1 MDAKSFAIAGPMLLT
16 PRKFGDERG
25 FFSEVY
31 NQRVFDSQIG
41 EVRFVQ
47 DNHSLSA
54 PLGTIRGLHFQ
65 AHPKA
70 QGKLVRVIQ
79 GAIFDVAVDIRR
91 SSPTYGQY
99 VSAVLSAE
107 NWKQLWVP
115 VGFAH
120 GFCTTE
126 PNTQVIYKV
135 TEFYSAADDRGIA
148 WNDPDINVSWPFGSA
163 KAVLSEKD
171 QNHPRLAD
179 LPVYF
184 S

>member
-1 MDAKSFAIAGPMLLT
+1 MDAKSFALAGPLLLK
-16 PRKFGDERG
+16 PRKFGDARG

-31 NQRVFDSQIG
+31 NQQVFDSLVG

-54 PLGTIRGLHFQ
+54 MPGTIRGLHFQ
-65 AHPKA
+65 ARPKA
-70 QGKLVRVIQ
+70 QGKLVWVVQ
-79 GAIFDVAVDIRR
+79 GAIFDVALDIRR

-107 NWKQLWVP
+107 NWCQLWIP
-115 VGFAH
+115 IGFAH

-135 TEFYSAADDRGIA
+135 TEFYSGADDKGIA
-148 WNDPDINVSWPFGSA
+148 WNDPDINIEWPVDPA

-171 QNHPRLAD
+171 QAHPRLAD
-179 LPVYF
+179 LAVYF
-184 S
+184 D